1 MLDQQTEFACQG
13 IVGYPR
19 AQSVVVQADH
29 LLQQSSINRIIL
41 RPTISEGLA
50 VAGQGLRID
59 WVKNDELVVHERVKQ
74 CAALLLQGDRNRLA
88 LLLASSFFLPLL
100 TKFTME
106 PGARKVPLAQYSA
119 RRDMQD
125 LGPLLLTQPAEL
137 PQLHD
142 PAFARVYR
150 RQTLKRIVQR
160 DELRASSFRH
170 RRRFIQRDLARR
182 ASALLVMA

>member
-41 RPTISEGLA
+41 RPTGSEGLA

-74 CAALLLQGDRNRLA
+74 CAALLLQGDHNRLA
-88 LLLASSFFLPLL
+88 LESWAEFLDPVADRVWLMIKPQRLDLFRTDLLQANVVFLIGPIDPDVSR
-100 TKFTME
+100 KFD
-106 PGARKVPLAQYSA
+106 RF
-119 RRDMQD
+119 D
-125 LGPLLLTQPAEL
+125 L
-137 PQLHD
+137 
-142 PAFARVYR
+142 
-150 RQTLKRIVQR
+150 
-160 DELRASSFRH
+160 
-170 RRRFIQRDLARR
+170 
-182 ASALLVMA
+182 